1 MFPAWGARHGE
12 GVGGNG
18 GGDDGSN
25 DSGDGGGMH
34 GDGDSGSSSDSGN
47 SVRRQEGRSKAV
59 KASRRLK
66 HSWLS
71 VLSLNVQGA
80 IRRNIGELESYLLQH
95 KIDVAAIQEAQL
107 STSAKVEAQGYKT
120 SNTLV
125 GTCYS
130 LYGTPAPFHRDGA
143 AGR

>member
-1 MFPAWGARHGE
+1 MCE
-12 GVGGNG
+12 GVDGD
-18 GGDDGSN
+18 GGDDG
-25 DSGDGGGMH
+25 GDNGGMH
-34 GDGDSGSSSDSGN
+34 GDGDSGSSSDSGS

-95 KIDVAAIQEAQL
+95 KIDIAAIQEAQL
-107 STSAKVEAQGYKT
+107 PTSAKVEAQGYKT
-120 SNTLV
+120 FQHPGGDVLFFV
-125 GTCYS
+125 GHTCS
-130 LYGTPAPFHRDGA
+130 LSS
-143 AGR
+143 

>member
-1 MFPAWGARHGE
+1 MGCEACGE
-12 GVGGNG
+12 GVGGDG
-18 GGDDGSN
+18 VGDDGSD

-107 STSAKVEAQGYKT
+107 PTPPRLRPRGTKP

-130 LYGTPAPFHRDGA
+130 L
-143 AGR
+143 